1 MNKEIELDRLLK
13 LEKKWT
19 HMFDSDNRVGL
30 ALLEEIR
37 KLNNKDMLQR
47 YIQKIK
53 NQNEDD
59 ESSKK

>member
-13 LEKKWT
+13 LEKELT
-19 HMFDSDNRVGL
+19 HMFDSNTRVGL

-47 YIQKIK
+47 YIKKIK
-53 NQNEDD
+53 KQNED
-59 ESSKK
+59 E

>member
-1 MNKEIELDRLLK
+1 MNNKEIELDRLLK
-13 LEKKWT
+13 LEKELT
-19 HMFDSDNRVGL
+19 HMFDSNTRVGL

-53 NQNEDD
+53 KQNED
-59 ESSKK
+59 E

>member
-13 LEKKWT
+13 LEKELT
-19 HMFDSDNRVGL
+19 HMFDSDTRVGL

-47 YIQKIK
+47 YIKKIK
-53 NQNEDD
+53 KQNED
-59 ESSKK
+59 E

>member
-13 LEKKWT
+13 LEKELT
-19 HMFDSDNRVGL
+19 HMFDSDVRVGL

-47 YIQKIK
+47 YIKKIK
-53 NQNEDD
+53 KQNED
-59 ESSKK
+59 E

>member
-47 YIQKIK
+47 YIKKIK
-53 NQNEDD
+53 KQNED
-59 ESSKK
+59 E